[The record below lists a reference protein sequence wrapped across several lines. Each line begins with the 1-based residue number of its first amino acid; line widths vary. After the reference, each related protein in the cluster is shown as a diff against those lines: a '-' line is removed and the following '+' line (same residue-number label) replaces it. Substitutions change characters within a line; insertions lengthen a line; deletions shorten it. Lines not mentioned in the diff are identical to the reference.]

1 LQPFA
6 HGPRPHPDCRQRVL
20 LTYAMKR
27 DIKFAPAMLV
37 AVREQPG
44 ERCKVG
50 WATTIAADNM
60 TSCFLE
66 APQIRSDDPR

>member
-1 LQPFA
+1 M
-6 HGPRPHPDCRQRVL
+6 L

-44 ERCKVG
+44 ERGTVG
-50 WATTIAADNM
+50 LSTTIAADNM

-66 APQIRSDDPR
+66 APQIHSDDPR

>member
-1 LQPFA
+1 
-6 HGPRPHPDCRQRVL
+6 

-44 ERCKVG
+44 ERG
-50 WATTIAADNM
+50 TAGLSTTIAADNM